1 VTTGEPARLGASHR
15 AEVRSLAWLGA
26 AGTPIAVAGIL
37 AFRDGGYYLTSWG
50 VAAMVL
56 WAMVAV
62 AALVGAGGVG
72 GPLGLVAV
80 SGWVGLGIW
89 QGVSGLW
96 ADEPAAATNAMN
108 LTLLYA
114 AAFTLTLV
122 ATRGAATLRRLLE
135 LALLAALAVA
145 LAALAARLIPEVGA
159 AEARGRL
166 STPISYWNNL
176 ALVFAFGV
184 PLALGIGADPSRHRV
199 VRAAAAAT
207 LPVFPLGILFAQSRG
222 ALVALLVG
230 VAVAI
235 GLARGRL
242 ETIWL
247 VTVGG
252 AVSLLLMLYA
262 NAQEALRAESVMETP
277 HEVEGH
283 RVALALLAAAVLC
296 AAGSLGV
303 EGVARLVREPRRRR
317 RVGAVLAA
325 AAAIAVVAGVAAARP
340 DGGPLDWADRQFESF
355 KRYDPSARD
364 DATSVADRLAVAAGS
379 GRWQNWQ
386 VARDEFAD
394 APATG
399 TGAGDYRFR
408 WASERPVDLD
418 VRNAHSLYLE
428 VLGESGVIGLLLL
441 LAPLAAVAIAVALAV
456 RRHPAFPVA
465 RDLGV
470 ACAAGAVVAVHLA
483 GDWAWQ
489 MPAVVIPGLVLGAAA
504 LRTASVERGDDGSV
518 PAWGRWTVAVAAVG
532 ALLVVAGPTASAHRE
547 GDARAAAAAGRLPDA
562 LALAGDAVRL
572 NPQDPAS
579 RLLRA
584 NVLDDMGRPALA
596 DAAFAEAMTASP
608 HDWTIRAS
616 WASALMRRGERAAA
630 RALLASARPLNPL
643 DARLR
648 ELRRALEGAAAP

>member
-1 VTTGEPARLGASHR
+1 MTTGGAPGLGTSN
-15 AEVRSLAWLGA
+15 AERMRSLAWLGA
-26 AGTPIAVAGIL
+26 AGAPLAVAGIL

-56 WAMVAV
+56 WAGVAV
-62 AALVGAGGVG
+62 AVLVAPGGVG
-72 GPLGLVAV
+72 GPLGLLAI
-80 SGWVGLGIW
+80 SGWVGLGVW

-96 ADEPAAATNAMN
+96 ADEPAAATDAMN

-135 LALLAALAVA
+135 LALLVALAVA

-159 AEARGRL
+159 TEVRGRL

-184 PLALGIGADPSRHRV
+184 PLALGIGADPSRHRA

-222 ALVALLVG
+222 ALMALLVG
-230 VAVAI
+230 VAAAI

-247 VTVGG
+247 AAAGG

-262 NAQEALRAESVMETP
+262 NAQEALRAENVMEVP
-277 HEVEGH
+277 HDAEGH
-283 RVALALLAAAVLC
+283 RVALALLAAAALC
-296 AAGSLGV
+296 ALCSLAV
-303 EGVARLVREPRRRR
+303 EGVARLVGEPRQRRR
-317 RVGAVLAA
+317 AGAVLGAVA
-325 AAAIAVVAGVAAARP
+325 VVAVVAGVAVARP
-340 DGGPLDWADRQFESF
+340 DGGPVDWADRQFESF
-355 KRYDPSARD
+355 KRYDPSARA
-364 DATSVADRLAVAAGS
+364 DARTVADRLVVAAGS

-386 VARDEFAD
+386 VARDEFRD
-394 APATG
+394 APVAG

-408 WASERPVDLD
+408 WASERPFELD

-441 LAPLAAVAIAVALAV
+441 LTPLAAVAVAVALAL

-470 ACAAGAVVAVHLA
+470 ACAAGAVVAVHLI

-489 MPAVVIPGLVLGAAA
+489 MPAVVIPALVLGATA
-504 LRTASVERGDDGSV
+504 LRTASIESADDGPV
-518 PAWGRWTVAVAAVG
+518 PAWGRWAAAVAAVG
-532 ALLVVAGPTASAHRE
+532 ALLVVAGPTAAAHRE
-547 GDARAAAAAGRLPDA
+547 GEAREAAAAGRLPDA
-562 LALAGDAVRL
+562 LALADDAVRL
-572 NPQDPAS
+572 NPQDPAA

-584 NVLDDMGRPALA
+584 NILDDMGRPALA
-596 DAAFAEAMTASP
+596 DAAFAEAMAASP
-608 HDWTIRAS
+608 RDWAIRAA
-616 WASALMRRGERAAA
+616 WASALLRRGDRSAA
-630 RALLASARPLNPL
+630 RILVMSARPLNPM
-643 DARLR
+643 DPRLQQIR
-648 ELRRALEGAAAP
+648 MDLGRPGR